1 MSFSAIGRLGRNVG
15 AAALSVILLQASPAF
30 SEDGSRDPDWAE
42 AVPLA
47 EAENFYKIN
56 ADLYRAAQP
65 SKEAFKHYEAL
76 GIRTIV
82 NLRANHSDVDE
93 IEGTSLVL
101 MEIPINTWK
110 ITDADVVAALRA
122 IKSAE
127 KPVLVH
133 CQHGADRTGTII
145 AMARMVF
152 QGWTKEQA
160 LAELVKGG
168 YGFHRIWVNIP
179 RYIENVDVEAIRKQ
193 VDAKRP
199 E

>member
-1 MSFSAIGRLGRNVG
+1 MSFATMGRLGRNVG

-30 SEDGSRDPDWAE
+30 CEDGSRHPDWAE
-42 AVPLA
+42 AVPLPG
-47 EAENFYKIN
+47 AENFYKVN
-56 ADLYRAAQP
+56 DDLYRAAQP
-65 SKEAFKHYEAL
+65 SKEAFGHYEAL

-82 NLRANHSDVDE
+82 NLRANHSDAGE
-93 IEGTSLVL
+93 IEGTNLVL
-101 MEIPINTWK
+101 TEIPINTWN

-122 IKSAE
+122 IKAAE

-145 AMARMVF
+145 AMVRLVL

-160 LAELVKGG
+160 LDELVKGG
-168 YGFHRIWVNIP
+168 YGFHRIWINIP

-193 VDAKRP
+193 VMAKG
-199 E
+199 